1 LHLPFKLGC
10 IFFHT
15 VLLACRAYA
24 VARILQLKQAGKLFL
39 TVSLAAPSWE
49 RRAPCECNWRNRP
62 RTSWGKA
69 IS

>member
-39 TVSLAAPSWE
+39 TVSLGVPAVQVNIGHQQVIA
-49 RRAPCECNWRNRP
+49 
-62 RTSWGKA
+62 G
-69 IS
+69 

>member
-39 TVSLAAPSWE
+39 TVS
-49 RRAPCECNWRNRP
+49 
-62 RTSWGKA
+62 
-69 IS
+69 